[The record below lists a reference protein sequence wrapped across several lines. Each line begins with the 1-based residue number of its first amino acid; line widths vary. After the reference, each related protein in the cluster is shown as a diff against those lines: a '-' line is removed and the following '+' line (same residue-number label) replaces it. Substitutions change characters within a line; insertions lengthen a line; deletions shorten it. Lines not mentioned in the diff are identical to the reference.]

1 MSYLPT
7 AVELSLE
14 KDKSP
19 RWYLAIASGF
29 VLLLVVVALCIHAP
43 CECLWRRHRNEH
55 FNCPI
60 ARSKGGMCGKCYVN
74 NSATTTTL
82 TYKENPHKVCV
93 TMASNG
99 SYHRPNSGEYTSQ
112 VNNKVALFYSGE
124 ADTCLPHQLYI
135 FYFILKISSFFLLL
149 VYTEF

>member
-7 AVELSLE
+7 AVELSSE

-19 RWYLAIASGF
+19 RWYVAIASGF
-29 VLLLVVVALCIHAP
+29 VVLLVVVALCIHAP
-43 CECLWRRHRNEH
+43 CECLWRRHRNAH

-99 SYHRPNSGEYTSQ
+99 SYHRPNSGEYASQ

-124 ADTCLPHQLYI
+124 ADTCLPHQLH
-135 FYFILKISSFFLLL
+135 FLILF
-149 VYTEF
+149 

>member
-7 AVELSLE
+7 AVELSSE
-14 KDKSP
+14 KDKSS

-29 VLLLVVVALCIHAP
+29 VVLLVVVALCIHAP

-74 NSATTTTL
+74 NSAKTTTL

-99 SYHRPNSGEYTSQ
+99 SYHRPNSGEYASQ

-124 ADTCLPHQLYI
+124 ADTCLPHQLY
-135 FYFILKISSFFLLL
+135 FFILF
-149 VYTEF
+149 